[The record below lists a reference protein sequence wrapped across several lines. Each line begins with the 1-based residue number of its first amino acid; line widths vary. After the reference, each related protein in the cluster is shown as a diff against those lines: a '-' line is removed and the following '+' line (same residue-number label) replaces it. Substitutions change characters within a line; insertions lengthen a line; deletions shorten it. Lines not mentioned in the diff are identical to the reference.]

1 MKSDRLLAILLLLQ
15 ARGRTSARE
24 LAAELEVTERTIYR
38 DLSALSTAGVP
49 VYTERGRN
57 GGCALLEGYRADL
70 TGLTAAEARALFMFG
85 GRGAPAGPDAAE
97 SSGAEAD
104 LRQALRKLLTAL
116 PPPQR
121 PAAQAA
127 RERTVVDAR
136 AWHQGAEA
144 TPALA
149 TVQEAVWQTRRLR
162 LGYRSSDSPDVREY
176 TVDPYGL
183 LVKAG
188 HWYLIAA
195 IDGQA
200 RVFRVSRVD
209 SAVLLDE
216 PAQRPPGLDL
226 EKLWDQLRRRFEERG
241 PGTPVRL
248 RVRSREASRLARI
261 VARQLAVPP
270 PDPLPRPDEEG
281 WVTLELR
288 FVALGAA
295 RAVLAGF
302 GGDVE
307 VVTPARLRR
316 DLVALARE
324 LLARYEAP
332 ARGAPG
338 RGPLG

>member
-1 MKSDRLLAILLLLQ
+1 
-15 ARGRTSARE
+15 
-24 LAAELEVTERTIYR
+24 
-38 DLSALSTAGVP
+38 
-49 VYTERGRN
+49 
-57 GGCALLEGYRADL
+57 LEGYRADL
-70 TGLTAAEARALFMFG
+70 TGLTAA
-85 GRGAPAGPDAAE
+85 GPD
-97 SSGAEAD
+97 SGTNPGAEAD

-144 TPALA
+144 TPELA

-195 IDGQA
+195 IDEDP

-209 SAVLLDE
+209 SAMLLDE

-226 EKLWDQLRRRFEERG
+226 EILWDQLRRRFEERG

-248 RVRSREASRLARI
+248 RVRSREASRLARL
-261 VARQLAVPP
+261 VARQLAAPA
-270 PDPLPRPDEEG
+270 PDPLPRPDVDG

-316 DLVALARE
+316 DMVSLARE
-324 LLARYEAP
+324 LLSRYETP
-332 ARGAPG
+332 TPGHPGAG
-338 RGPLG
+338 AALG

>member
-1 MKSDRLLAILLLLQ
+1 VKSDRLLAILLLLQ
-15 ARGRTSARE
+15 TRGRTSARE

-57 GGCALLEGYRADL
+57 GGCALLAGYRADL

-85 GRGAPAGPDAAE
+85 GRGAPAGPDTGGTAA
-97 SSGAEAD
+97 GAEAD

-116 PPPQR
+116 PAPQR

-127 RERTVVDAR
+127 RDRTVVDAR
-136 AWHQGAEA
+136 GWHQGAES

-149 TVQEAVWQTRRLR
+149 TVQEAVWQTRRLLLR
-162 LGYRSSDSPDVREY
+162 YRSSDSPDIREY

-195 IDGQA
+195 IDDEP
-200 RVFRVSRVD
+200 RVYRVSRVD
-209 SAVLLDE
+209 SAVLLGD
-216 PAQRPPGLDL
+216 PARRPPGLDL
-226 EKLWDQLRRRFEERG
+226 QTLWDQLRRRFEERG

-248 RVRSREASRLARI
+248 RVRSREASRLARLA
-261 VARQLAVPP
+261 ARQLATPA
-270 PDPLPRPDEEG
+270 PDPLPRPDGEG

-295 RAVLAGF
+295 RAVIAGF

-316 DLVALARE
+316 DLVMLARE
-324 LLARYEAP
+324 LLARYEP
-332 ARGAPG
+332 A
-338 RGPLG
+338 LG